1 MPPQAKR
8 KPNATSFPTPHK
20 KKSTIL
26 SASRSHHD
34 HDFIMTFDSD
44 DDVPDLDAAS
54 EADPQPESDSEPE
67 PEPTSTEQ
75 HDKLLTKNQRK
86 RKQKAHLV
94 GKEKI
99 IESASLKNISTPS
112 KADGLA
118 LDKQFEFDIFGD
130 GSGADYEA
138 AQREN
143 DGKGG
148 WDMNVTGTRM
158 HKKLNV
164 DDIIEKRRKALPKSV
179 RVESDQDQD
188 EDESASEAS
197 DDLDDHIKNA
207 EYQDSEE
214 DEDQMDRFV
223 KMATH
228 VEADEHDQDAAQV
241 DSQEDPLSS
250 DQEADS
256 DDDDT
261 QNHHDDD
268 DDDDDDDDEESNSS
282 QDDSDSETEAEKA
295 KKAAFFAEEPAT
307 TASKTKFNN
316 DQSSSFSTFS
326 LSRPVLRALS
336 SLSFHK
342 PTPIQSRTIPI
353 ALAGKDIV
361 AGAVTGSG
369 KTAAFMIPT
378 IERLTWRAKSH
389 HSSEAKSR
397 VLILAPTREL
407 AIQCYSVGKS
417 IAKFT
422 DIRFCLCVGGL
433 SVKSQEAELKLRPEV
448 VIATPGRLIDH
459 VRNSASFTL
468 DDIEIL
474 VMDEADRMLEDG
486 FADELN
492 EIVKCCP
499 RGARQTMLFS
509 ATMTDDVEQL
519 VRLSLKRPVRLFVD
533 PKRTTAKKL
542 IQEFVRVRGTSTGG
556 VAGADGLA
564 GVQNLSASTS
574 STINGAMMGGKKSED
589 AVRPALLLALC
600 TRTFTSQTMIF
611 VRSKKLAHQ
620 LKIVFGLLSL
630 SAGELHGDLS
640 QEQRIEALTSFR
652 DGKVDFLI
660 ATDLA
665 SRGLD
670 IKGVQTVIN
679 YDMPG
684 QFEAYL
690 HRVGRTARA
699 GRNGRAVTLVGEA
712 DRRMLKLA
720 IKKSSAEQIKHRII
734 PTTVANKMMEML
746 QELKPEVDAVLREEK
761 EEQSLRLAEMEL
773 KKGENMAVHA
783 EEIFSRPKRTWFQS
797 GTDKEAAAV
806 VSKAAYDASMTSKE
820 ANKIK
825 QGRDKYS
832 GLSRKKRR
840 SKMMREEIERENK
853 EAMDSLGAKTVSG
866 TSLDAGIR
874 AAKKAQRPTKL
885 GVVSVKVQNKSKAKN
900 QVGSRK
906 SAFGGGATRV
916 TSGNRNKI
924 KSSFSRDLG
933 DKRR

>member
-1 MPPQAKR
+1 MPAQHLVSSPAAAKR
-8 KPNATSFPTPHK
+8 KANATPVSTPPQK
-20 KKSTIL
+20 KKIIPSK
-26 SASRSHHD
+26 SSPSKRNND
-34 HDFIMTFDSD
+34 DDFIMTLDSD
-44 DDVPDLDAAS
+44 DDVEDLDAAN
-54 EADPQPESDSEPE
+54 ADADAAASDDESEPE
-67 PEPTSTEQ
+67 PAQDAAQSDE
-75 HDKLLTKNQRK
+75 KLTKNQRK
-86 RKQKAHLV
+86 RKEKAHLA

-99 IESASLKNISTPS
+99 VESVASRAKPANGVAS
-112 KADGLA
+112 KDGMA
-118 LDKQFEFDIFGD
+118 LDKDFEFDIFGD
-130 GSGADYEA
+130 GSAADYASAET
-138 AQREN
+138 N
-143 DGKGG
+143 G
-148 WDMNVTGTRM
+148 WDMSVTGTRM

-164 DDIIEKRRKALPKSV
+164 DDIIEKRRKTRPELALPV
-179 RVESDQDQD
+179 
-188 EDESASEAS
+188 
-197 DDLDDHIKNA
+197 
-207 EYQDSEE
+207 
-214 DEDQMDRFV
+214 
-223 KMATH
+223 
-228 VEADEHDQDAAQV
+228 
-241 DSQEDPLSS
+241 
-250 DQEADS
+250 
-256 DDDDT
+256 
-261 QNHHDDD
+261 
-268 DDDDDDDDEESNSS
+268 DDDDEEEDVSGSSGSEDTDDSLDDDIKYAEYADSEEDDDDLETKDRFGGGNGKIVGEDEDEDDAAEVDSGEDPLNSDDEDDASEDDHEDPAQAEQDEASNSS
-282 QDDSDSETEAEKA
+282 DDDSDSETEQEKA
-295 KKAAFFAEEPAT
+295 KKAAFFADEPAT
-307 TASKTKFNN
+307 T
-316 DQSSSFSTFS
+316 SSSKKASADAEASFGAFS

-378 IERLTWRAKSH
+378 IERLTWRAKGRAQ
-389 HSSEAKSR
+389 EAKSR

-492 EIVKCCP
+492 EIVKSCP
-499 RGARQTMLFS
+499 KGARQTMLFS

-542 IQEFVRVRGTSTGG
+542 IQEFVRVRGSGTGG
-556 VAGADGLA
+556 VAGADGLV
-564 GVQNLSASTS
+564 GVGEEASTS
-574 STINGAMMGGKKSED
+574 ASSAVTGKRSED
-589 AVRPALLLALC
+589 AQRPALLLALC
-600 TRTFTSQTMIF
+600 TRTFTSQVIIF

-620 LKIVFGLLSL
+620 LKIVFGLLGL

-640 QEQRIEALTSFR
+640 QEQRIDALTDFR
-652 DGKVDFLI
+652 DGKVDFLL

-734 PTTVANKMMEML
+734 PAAVASRML
-746 QELKPEVDAVLREEK
+746 ETLEELKPEVDAVLREEK
-761 EEQSLRLAEMEL
+761 EEKALRIAEMEL
-773 KKGENMAVHA
+773 KKGENMAAHA
-783 EEIFSRPKRTWFQS
+783 DEIFSRPKRTWFQT
-797 GTDKEAAAV
+797 GADKD
-806 VSKAAYDASMTSKE
+806 KAALVGKVQYEATMEAGKKGKE
-820 ANKIK
+820 
-825 QGRDKYS
+825 GRDKYA

-840 SKMMREEIERENK
+840 SKMMREEIDRERK
-853 EAMDSLGAKTVSG
+853 EASSSGGAMTASG
-866 TSLDAGIR
+866 SSMHAGIR

-885 GVVSVKVQNKSKAKN
+885 GVAPVKVLSKNKGKK
-900 QVGSRK
+900 GS
-906 SAFGGGATRV
+906 SSGGGK
-916 TSGNRNKI
+916 SGGAGGKKT
-924 KSSFSRDLG
+924 KSSFSRDFG
-933 DKRR
+933 DKKRR

>member
-1 MPPQAKR
+1 MPAQHLKPSPAAAAAKR
-8 KPNATSFPTPHK
+8 KANATPVSTPPQK
-20 KKSTIL
+20 KKSFV
-26 SASRSHHD
+26 SKASPSKRSND
-34 HDFIMTFDSD
+34 DDFIMTLDSD
-44 DDVPDLDAAS
+44 DDVEDLDAANADAAGDDDS
-54 EADPQPESDSEPE
+54 ESEPE
-67 PEPTSTEQ
+67 QEQDAAPTDE
-75 HDKLLTKNQRK
+75 KLTKNQRK
-86 RKQKAHLV
+86 RKEKAHLA

-99 IESASLKNISTPS
+99 VESVAARAKPANGAAA
-112 KADGLA
+112 KDGLA
-118 LDKQFEFDIFGD
+118 LDKDFEFDIFGN
-130 GSGADYEA
+130 GSAADYPGAEA
-138 AQREN
+138 N
-143 DGKGG
+143 G
-148 WDMNVTGTRM
+148 WDMSVTGTRM

-164 DDIIEKRRKALPKSV
+164 DDIIEKRRKTRPDLALPV
-179 RVESDQDQD
+179 DDD
-188 EDESASEAS
+188 EDEETSEAS
-197 DDLDDHIKNA
+197 GAEDTDDGLDDDIKNA
-207 EYQDSEE
+207 EYADSEEE
-214 DEDQMDRFV
+214 DEDLDAQDRFGGGNGKIV
-223 KMATH
+223 G
-228 VEADEHDQDAAQV
+228 EDEDEDDAAEV
-241 DSQEDPLSS
+241 DSEEDPLSS
-250 DQEADS
+250 DDDHDASE
-256 DDDDT
+256 DDD
-261 QNHHDDD
+261 QAAQAEQ
-268 DDDDDDDDEESNSS
+268 DEESNSS
-282 QDDSDSETEAEKA
+282 DDDSDSETEQEKA
-295 KKAAFFAEEPAT
+295 KKAAFFADEPVAAT
-307 TASKTKFNN
+307 
-316 DQSSSFSTFS
+316 SSSSSKEADAEASFGSFS

-369 KTAAFMIPT
+369 KTAAFMIPS
-378 IERLTWRAKSH
+378 IERLTWRAKGRAQ
-389 HSSEAKSR
+389 EAKSR

-486 FADELN
+486 FADELS
-492 EIVKCCP
+492 EIVKSCP
-499 RGARQTMLFS
+499 KGARQTMLFS

-542 IQEFVRVRGTSTGG
+542 IQEFVRVRGSGTGG

-564 GVQNLSASTS
+564 GVGNEPSTS
-574 STINGAMMGGKKSED
+574 AVSGKRSED
-589 AVRPALLLALC
+589 AQRPALLLALC
-600 TRTFTSQTMIF
+600 TRTFTSQVIIF

-620 LKIVFGLLSL
+620 LKIVFGLLGL

-640 QEQRIEALTSFR
+640 QEQRIDALTDFR
-652 DGKVDFLI
+652 DGKVDFLL

-720 IKKSSAEQIKHRII
+720 IKKSSAEQVKHRII
-734 PTTVANKMMEML
+734 PSAVASKMLETL
-746 QELKPEVDAVLREEK
+746 EQLKPEVDAVLREEK
-761 EEQSLRLAEMEL
+761 EEKALRIAEMEL
-773 KKGENMAVHA
+773 KKGENMATHA
-783 EEIFSRPKRTWFQS
+783 DEIFSRPKRTWFQTS
-797 GTDKEAAAV
+797 SDKDKASL
-806 VSKAAYDASMTSKE
+806 VSKAQYEATMEAPAKKGKE
-820 ANKIK
+820 
-825 QGRDKYS
+825 GRDKYA

-840 SKMMREEIERENK
+840 SKMMREQIERERK
-853 EAMDSLGAKTVSG
+853 EASTSGGAKTASG
-866 TSLDAGIR
+866 GSMDAGIR

-885 GVVSVKVQNKSKAKN
+885 GVAPVKVLNK
-900 QVGSRK
+900 GRRK
-906 SAFGGGATRV
+906 KSGGGGGAK
-916 TSGNRNKI
+916 SGGAGGAGGKKI
-924 KSSFSRDLG
+924 KSSFSRDFG
-933 DKRR
+933 DKKRR

>member
-1 MPPQAKR
+1 MPAQTHKPSLAKR
-8 KPNATSFPTPHK
+8 KANATPVSTPPQK
-20 KKSTIL
+20 KKSAAKP
-26 SASRSHHD
+26 SPAKRASNND
-34 HDFIMTFDSD
+34 DDFIMTLDSD
-44 DDVPDLDAAS
+44 DEVVDLDAVNAEADAADSAS
-54 EADPQPESDSEPE
+54 ESEPDTPAADE
-67 PEPTSTEQ
+67 
-75 HDKLLTKNQRK
+75 KLTKNQRK
-86 RKQKAHLV
+86 RKEKAHLA

-99 IESASLKNISTPS
+99 VESVSARNNNGAAAAKDTM
-112 KADGLA
+112 A
-118 LDKQFEFDIFGD
+118 LDKDFEFDIFGD
-130 GSGADYEA
+130 GSGADY
-138 AQREN
+138 QRAESN
-143 DGKGG
+143 G
-148 WDMNVTGTRM
+148 WDMSVNGHRM

-164 DDIIEKRRKALPKSV
+164 DDIIEKRRKTRPQIQLP
-179 RVESDQDQD
+179 ESDDEESDDASDNASDALDDDIKFAEFGDSDD
-188 EDESASEAS
+188 EDDEADHDRFGGGNGKITG
-197 DDLDDHIKNA
+197 DDEDDDEAA
-207 EYQDSEE
+207 EIDSEE
-214 DEDQMDRFV
+214 D
-223 KMATH
+223 
-228 VEADEHDQDAAQV
+228 
-241 DSQEDPLSS
+241 PLST
-250 DQEADS
+250 DDEEAS
-256 DDDDT
+256 
-261 QNHHDDD
+261 DDD
-268 DDDDDDDDEESNSS
+268 DDDDNDQMQNQEDVESNSS
-282 QDDSDSETEAEKA
+282 DDDSDEETEQEKA
-295 KKAAFFAEEPAT
+295 KKAAFFADEPCTSAKAK
-307 TASKTKFNN
+307 AS
-316 DQSSSFSTFS
+316 DAAESSFASFS

-369 KTAAFMIPT
+369 KTAAFMIPA
-378 IERLTWRAKSH
+378 IERLTWRAKGRAQ
-389 HSSEAKSR
+389 EAKSR

-492 EIVKCCP
+492 EIVKSCP
-499 RGARQTMLFS
+499 KGARQTMLFS

-542 IQEFVRVRGTSTGG
+542 VQEFVRVRGTGTGG

-564 GVQNLSASTS
+564 GVGEEASTS
-574 STINGAMMGGKKSED
+574 APNGGRRSED
-589 AVRPALLLALC
+589 AQRPALLLALC
-600 TRTFTSQTMIF
+600 TRTFTSQVIIF

-620 LKIVFGLLSL
+620 LKIVFGLLGL

-640 QEQRIEALTSFR
+640 QEQRIDALTAFR

-699 GRNGRAVTLVGEA
+699 GRNGRAVTLVGES

-720 IKKSSAEQIKHRII
+720 IKKSSADQIKHRII
-734 PTTVANKMMEML
+734 PAEVAGKMLETL
-746 QELKPEVDAVLREEK
+746 EELKPEVDAVLREEK
-761 EEQSLRLAEMEL
+761 EEKALRIAEMEL
-773 KKGENMAVHA
+773 KKGENMVEHA
-783 EEIFSRPKRTWFQS
+783 DEIFGRPKRTWFQT
-797 GTDKEAAAV
+797 GADKDKAATL
-806 VSKAAYDASMTSKE
+806 SKAQYE
-820 ANKIK
+820 ATMEAKK
-825 QGRDKYS
+825 KDQPARDKYA

-840 SKMMREEIERENK
+840 SKMMREEMEREK
-853 EAMDSLGAKTVSG
+853 QDARASGGAKTASG
-866 TSLDAGIR
+866 SSVNASVR

-885 GVVSVKVQNKSKAKN
+885 GVAPVKVANGKGANGK
-900 QVGSRK
+900 
-906 SAFGGGATRV
+906 GG
-916 TSGNRNKI
+916 KK
-924 KSSFSRDLG
+924 KSSFSRDLT
-933 DKRR
+933 DKKRR

>member
-1 MPPQAKR
+1 MPAHHKPSPAAKR
-8 KPNATSFPTPHK
+8 KAASTSSISNTPHK
-20 KKSTIL
+20 KPAKV
-26 SASRSHHD
+26 AKRND
-34 HDFIMTFDSD
+34 DEFIMTLDSD
-44 DDVPDLDAAS
+44 DEVPDFDAA
-54 EADPQPESDSEPE
+54 DPDAAPESESEPE
-67 PEPTSTEQ
+67 AQEEPAAD
-75 HDKLLTKNQRK
+75 DKLTKNQRK
-86 RKQKAHLV
+86 RKEKAHLV

-99 IESASLKNISTPS
+99 VESVANKAKNGAGAAA
-112 KADGLA
+112 KDAMA
-118 LDKQFEFDIFGD
+118 LDRDFEFDIFGD
-130 GSGADYEA
+130 GSGADYPGAE
-138 AQREN
+138 QN
-143 DGKGG
+143 G
-148 WDMNVTGTRM
+148 WDMSVTGHRM

-164 DDIIEKRRKALPKSV
+164 DDIIEKRRKNRPELMLDQEDEE
-179 RVESDQDQD
+179 ESAEEDDD
-188 EDESASEAS
+188 EDDE
-197 DDLDDHIKNA
+197 DDLDDDIKFA
-207 EYQDSEE
+207 EYGDSEE
-214 DEDQMDRFV
+214 DEDEDIDRFGGDSG
-223 KMATH
+223 KIAGGESDDE
-228 VEADEHDQDAAQV
+228 EAAEV
-241 DSQEDPLSS
+241 DSEQDPLSS
-250 DQEADS
+250 DDS
-256 DDDDT
+256 DASDDNQAD
-261 QNHHDDD
+261 QVQAEPDQD
-268 DDDDDDDDEESNSS
+268 SNSS
-282 QDDSDSETEAEKA
+282 DDDSDSETEQEKA
-295 KKAAFFAEEPAT
+295 KKAAFFADEPAT
-307 TASKTKFNN
+307 
-316 DQSSSFSTFS
+316 SSSKKSAADADSSFASFS

-378 IERLTWRAKSH
+378 IERLTWRAKGRAE
-389 HSSEAKSR
+389 EAKSR

-492 EIVKCCP
+492 EIVKSCP
-499 RGARQTMLFS
+499 KGARQTMLFS

-564 GVQNLSASTS
+564 GIESESASNSNTTAIS
-574 STINGAMMGGKKSED
+574 GGKKSED
-589 AVRPALLLALC
+589 AQRPALLLALC
-600 TRTFTSQTMIF
+600 TRTFTSQVIIF

-640 QEQRIEALTSFR
+640 QEQRIDALTAFR

-720 IKKSSAEQIKHRII
+720 IKKSTAEQIKHRII
-734 PTTVANKMMEML
+734 PAAVASKMLATLE
-746 QELKPEVDAVLREEK
+746 ELKPEVDAVLREEK
-761 EEQSLRLAEMEL
+761 EEKALRIAEMEL
-773 KKGENMAVHA
+773 KKGENMAAHA
-783 EEIFSRPKRTWFQS
+783 DEIFSRPKRTWFQS
-797 GTDKEAAAV
+797 GTDKDAAAA
-806 VSKAAYDASMTSKE
+806 VSKAAYEATMSAAGKKTAGKE
-820 ANKIK
+820 
-825 QGRDKYS
+825 GRDKYA

-840 SKMMREEIERENK
+840 SKMMREEIEREKK
-853 EAMDSLGAKTVSG
+853 EAQGSSGAKTASG
-866 TSLDAGIR
+866 SSLDAGIR

-885 GVVSVKVQNKSKAKN
+885 GVAPIKLINKGKGKAKK
-900 QVGSRK
+900 GS
-906 SAFGGGATRV
+906 AGGGGASVGVGGKKT
-916 TSGNRNKI
+916 

-933 DKRR
+933 DKKRR

>member
-1 MPPQAKR
+1 MPAQTHKPSPAKR
-8 KPNATSFPTPHK
+8 KANAAPVATPPQK
-20 KKSTIL
+20 KKPAAKPSPAKRT
-26 SASRSHHD
+26 SNND
-34 HDFIMTFDSD
+34 DDFIMTLDSD
-44 DDVPDLDAAS
+44 DEVVDLDAVNADADAADSAS
-54 EADPQPESDSEPE
+54 ESEPDTPAADE
-67 PEPTSTEQ
+67 
-75 HDKLLTKNQRK
+75 KLTKNQRK
-86 RKQKAHLV
+86 RKDKAHLA

-99 IESASLKNISTPS
+99 VESVSARSNNAAAAAKDSM
-112 KADGLA
+112 A
-118 LDKQFEFDIFGD
+118 LDKHFEFDIFGD
-130 GSGADYEA
+130 GSGADYQGAES
-138 AQREN
+138 N
-143 DGKGG
+143 G
-148 WDMNVTGTRM
+148 WDMSVNGHRM

-164 DDIIEKRRKALPKSV
+164 DDIIEKRRKTRPQIQLP
-179 RVESDQDQD
+179 ESDDDESNDASDDASDALDDDIKFAEFGDSDDEDDEAGHDRFGGGNGKIIGDDQD
-188 EDESASEAS
+188 DDEAAEIDSEEDPLSTDEEEAS
-197 DDLDDHIKNA
+197 DDG
-207 EYQDSEE
+207 
-214 DEDQMDRFV
+214 
-223 KMATH
+223 
-228 VEADEHDQDAAQV
+228 
-241 DSQEDPLSS
+241 
-250 DQEADS
+250 
-256 DDDDT
+256 DDDDG
-261 QNHHDDD
+261 QVQDQEDA
-268 DDDDDDDDEESNSS
+268 ESNSS
-282 QDDSDSETEAEKA
+282 DDDSDEETEQEKA
-295 KKAAFFAEEPAT
+295 KKAAFFADEPSTSAKAK
-307 TASKTKFNN
+307 AS
-316 DQSSSFSTFS
+316 DAAESSFASFS

-369 KTAAFMIPT
+369 KTAAFMIPA
-378 IERLTWRAKSH
+378 IERLTWRAKGRAQ
-389 HSSEAKSR
+389 EAKSR

-492 EIVKCCP
+492 EIVKSCP
-499 RGARQTMLFS
+499 KGARQTMLFS

-542 IQEFVRVRGTSTGG
+542 VQEFVRVRGTGTGG

-564 GVQNLSASTS
+564 GVGQEVSSSAPS
-574 STINGAMMGGKKSED
+574 GGKRSED
-589 AVRPALLLALC
+589 AQRPALLLALC
-600 TRTFTSQTMIF
+600 TRTFTSQVIIF

-620 LKIVFGLLSL
+620 LKIVFGLLGL

-640 QEQRIEALTSFR
+640 QEQRIDALTAFR

-720 IKKSSAEQIKHRII
+720 IKKSSADQIKHRII
-734 PTTVANKMMEML
+734 PAEVAGKMLETL
-746 QELKPEVDAVLREEK
+746 EELKPEVDAVLREEK
-761 EEQSLRLAEMEL
+761 EEKALRIAEMEL
-773 KKGENMAVHA
+773 KKGENMVAHA
-783 EEIFSRPKRTWFQS
+783 DEIFGRPKRTWFQT
-797 GTDKEAAAV
+797 GADKDKAATL
-806 VSKAAYDASMTSKE
+806 SKAQYEATMEAKKKDAP
-820 ANKIK
+820 A
-825 QGRDKYS
+825 RDKYA

-840 SKMMREEIERENK
+840 SKMMRDEIERENQ
-853 EAMDSLGAKTVSG
+853 EARASGGAKTASG
-866 TSLDAGIR
+866 SSLNASVR

-885 GVVSVKVQNKSKAKN
+885 GVAPVKVANGKGAK
-900 QVGSRK
+900 GS
-906 SAFGGGATRV
+906 GGKKV
-916 TSGNRNKI
+916 
-924 KSSFSRDLG
+924 KSSFSRDLT
-933 DKRR
+933 DKKRR

>member
-1 MPPQAKR
+1 MPAKHLKPSPAAAAAAKR
-8 KPNATSFPTPHK
+8 KANAIPVSTPPQK
-20 KKSTIL
+20 KKTLTSK
-26 SASRSHHD
+26 ASPSKRSSNHD
-34 HDFIMTFDSD
+34 DFIMTLDSD
-44 DDVPDLDAAS
+44 DDVEDLDAAA
-54 EADPQPESDSEPE
+54 ADADAASNNDSDSEPE
-67 PEPTSTEQ
+67 QDAAPTDE
-75 HDKLLTKNQRK
+75 KLTKNQRK
-86 RKQKAHLV
+86 RKEKAHLA

-99 IESASLKNISTPS
+99 VESLAARAKPANGAASK
-112 KADGLA
+112 DGMA
-118 LDKQFEFDIFGD
+118 FDKDFEFDIFGD
-130 GSGADYEA
+130 GSAADYAGAE
-138 AQREN
+138 QS
-143 DGKGG
+143 G
-148 WDMNVTGTRM
+148 WDMSVTGTRM

-164 DDIIEKRRKALPKSV
+164 DDIIEKRRKTRPELALPV
-179 RVESDQDQD
+179 D
-188 EDESASEAS
+188 EDEEEDLSEANGS
-197 DDLDDHIKNA
+197 DDSDDGLDDDIRNA
-207 EYQDSEE
+207 EYADSEDEDEDNDAHDRFGGGNGKIVGDEDEDEDAAEVDSEE
-214 DEDQMDRFV
+214 D
-223 KMATH
+223 
-228 VEADEHDQDAAQV
+228 
-241 DSQEDPLSS
+241 PL
-250 DQEADS
+250 DS
-256 DDDDT
+256 DDDDDASS
-261 QNHHDDD
+261 DDD
-268 DDDDDDDDEESNSS
+268 QDDIAAQAEQDAESNSS
-282 QDDSDSETEAEKA
+282 DDDSDSETEQEKA
-295 KKAAFFAEEPAT
+295 KKAAFFADEPAAT
-307 TASKTKFNN
+307 SSKKSNADAET
-316 DQSSSFSTFS
+316 SFGAFS

-378 IERLTWRAKSH
+378 LERLTWRAKGRAQ
-389 HSSEAKSR
+389 EAKTR

-468 DDIEIL
+468 DDVEIL

-492 EIVKCCP
+492 EIVKSCP
-499 RGARQTMLFS
+499 KGARQTMLFS

-542 IQEFVRVRGTSTGG
+542 IQEFVRVRGSGPGG

-564 GVQNLSASTS
+564 GVGDEPSTS
-574 STINGAMMGGKKSED
+574 TVGKRSED
-589 AVRPALLLALC
+589 AQRPALLLALC
-600 TRTFTSQTMIF
+600 TRTFTSQVIIF

-620 LKIVFGLLSL
+620 LKIVFGLLGL

-640 QEQRIEALTSFR
+640 QEQRIDALTDFR
-652 DGKVDFLI
+652 DGKVDFLL

-734 PTTVANKMMEML
+734 PAAVASKMLETL
-746 QELKPEVDAVLREEK
+746 EQLKPEVDAVLREEK
-761 EEQSLRLAEMEL
+761 EEKALRIAEMEL
-773 KKGENMAVHA
+773 KKGENMAAHA
-783 EEIFSRPKRTWFQS
+783 DEIFARPKRTWFQT
-797 GTDKEAAAV
+797 GADKQQAAL
-806 VSKAAYDASMTSKE
+806 VSKAQYEASMDAAKKGKE
-820 ANKIK
+820 
-825 QGRDKYS
+825 GRDKYA

-840 SKMMREEIERENK
+840 SKMMRDEIERERK
-853 EAMDSLGAKTVSG
+853 EASASGGAKTASG
-866 TSLDAGIR
+866 GSMESGIR

-885 GVVSVKVQNKSKAKN
+885 GVAPVKVMNKSKGKK
-900 QVGSRK
+900 GS
-906 SAFGGGATRV
+906 SSGGAKGGAGGKKT
-916 TSGNRNKI
+916 
-924 KSSFSRDLG
+924 KSSFSRDFG
-933 DKRR
+933 DKKRR

>member
-1 MPPQAKR
+1 MPAQTLKQSPAKR
-8 KPNATSFPTPHK
+8 KANGTPLSTPSSQK
-20 KKSTIL
+20 KKPATPKQ
-26 SASRSHHD
+26 RGD
-34 HDFIMTFDSD
+34 DDFIMTLDSD
-44 DDVPDLDAAS
+44 DDVEDLDAAN
-54 EADPQPESDSEPE
+54 ADPDAVDPSDSELE
-67 PEPTSTEQ
+67 DPTPQPDDS
-75 HDKLLTKNQRK
+75 KLTKNQRK
-86 RKQKAHLV
+86 RKEKAHLV

-99 IESASLKNISTPS
+99 VESVSS
-112 KADGLA
+112 KHQTAGQGAGKDNMA
-118 LDKQFEFDIFGD
+118 LDKDFEFDIFGD
-130 GSGADYEA
+130 GSYPGGAGEG
-138 AQREN
+138 EVN
-143 DGKGG
+143 GGG
-148 WDMNVTGTRM
+148 WDMSVTGTRL

-164 DDIIEKRRKALPKSV
+164 DDIIEKRRKTRPELLLPE
-179 RVESDQDQD
+179 ESEEESEGEMP
-188 EDESASEAS
+188 EDEM
-197 DDLDDHIKNA
+197 DDDIKFA
-207 EYQDSEE
+207 EYGDSENDEE
-214 DEDQMDRFV
+214 DEDRFGGGDGEI
-223 KMATH
+223 KGDEDEEEDA
-228 VEADEHDQDAAQV
+228 VEI
-241 DSQEDPLSS
+241 DSEEDPLSS
-250 DQEADS
+250 DEEEADS
-256 DDDDT
+256 EEEAEQIEGVDD
-261 QNHHDDD
+261 
-268 DDDDDDDDEESNSS
+268 ESNSS
-282 QDDSDSETEAEKA
+282 DDGSDSETEETKA
-295 KKAAFFAEEPAT
+295 KKAAFFADEPTAT
-307 TASKTKFNN
+307 SFAKKAKE
-316 DQSSSFSTFS
+316 DSSFSTFS

-378 IERLTWRAKSH
+378 IERLTWRARGRSAQ
-389 HSSEAKSR
+389 EAKTR

-492 EIVKCCP
+492 EIVKSCP
-499 RGARQTMLFS
+499 KGARQTMLFS

-533 PKRTTAKKL
+533 PKSTTAKKL
-542 IQEFVRVRGTSTGG
+542 VQEFVRVRGTGTGG

-564 GVQNLSASTS
+564 GVGDEPS
-574 STINGAMMGGKKSED
+574 SSLAAGGRKSED
-589 AVRPALLLALC
+589 AQRPALLLALC
-600 TRTFTSQTMIF
+600 TRTFTHQVIIF

-620 LKIVFGLLSL
+620 LKIVFGLLGL

-640 QEQRIEALTSFR
+640 QEQRIDALTAFR

-712 DRRMLKLA
+712 DRKMLKLA
-720 IKKSSAEQIKHRII
+720 IKKSTAEQIKHRII
-734 PTTVANKMMEML
+734 PAPVAAKML
-746 QELKPEVDAVLREEK
+746 STLDELKPEVDAVLREEK
-761 EEQSLRLAEMEL
+761 EERALRVAEMEL
-773 KKGENMAVHA
+773 KKGENMIQHQ

-797 GTDKEAAAV
+797 GTDKESAAAL
-806 VSKAAYDASMTSKE
+806 SKAQYEASMTSDAKKSKE
-820 ANKIK
+820 
-825 QGRDKYS
+825 GRDKYA

-840 SKMMREEIERENK
+840 SKMMRDEIEREKK
-853 EAMDSLGAKTVSG
+853 EAGASAGAKTVKGGGVEASV
-866 TSLDAGIR
+866 R
-874 AAKKAQRPTKL
+874 AAKKMQRPTKL
-885 GVVSVKVQNKSKAKN
+885 GVAPVKVDAKRGKGK
-900 QVGSRK
+900 QGG
-906 SAFGGGATRV
+906 GGGA
-916 TSGNRNKI
+916 GAKGKKA

-933 DKRR
+933 DKKRR

>member
-1 MPPQAKR
+1 
-8 KPNATSFPTPHK
+8 
-20 KKSTIL
+20 
-26 SASRSHHD
+26 
-34 HDFIMTFDSD
+34 MTLDSD
-44 DDVPDLDAAS
+44 DEVPDLDAANPTAS
-54 EADPQPESDSEPE
+54 DAEPNAESDQDA
-67 PEPTSTEQ
+67 T
-75 HDKLLTKNQRK
+75 HDAAPAADEKLTKNQRK
-86 RKQKAHLV
+86 RKEKAHLV

-99 IESASLKNISTPS
+99 VESSSVRTHRHAKD
-112 KADGLA
+112 AMA
-118 LDKQFEFDIFGD
+118 LDNEFEFDIFGD
-130 GSGADYEA
+130 GSAGAADDPRVET
-138 AQREN
+138 N
-143 DGKGG
+143 G
-148 WDMNVTGTRM
+148 WDMSVTGTRL
-158 HKKLNV
+158 HKKLDV
-164 DDIIEKRRKALPKSV
+164 DDIIEKRRKTRPELVLP
-179 RVESDQDQD
+179 ESDDDDD
-188 EDESASEAS
+188 EQEESEEEQES
-197 DDLDDHIKNA
+197 DLDDDIKFA
-207 EYQDSEE
+207 EYGESEE
-214 DEDQMDRFV
+214 DEDEDEAGLDRFGGGNG
-223 KMATH
+223 KITAGEDDDEE
-228 VEADEHDQDAAQV
+228 EAAEV
-241 DSQEDPLSS
+241 DSEEDPLSS
-250 DQEADS
+250 DQDDDS
-256 DDDDT
+256 DDQDDE
-261 QNHHDDD
+261 QAQEDEDDD
-268 DDDDDDDDEESNSS
+268 ESNSS
-282 QDDSDSETEAEKA
+282 EDDSDQETEQEKA
-295 KKAAFFAEEPAT
+295 RKAAFFADEPASNSSQAKSAT
-307 TASKTKFNN
+307 NAE
-316 DQSSSFSTFS
+316 SSSFASFS
-326 LSRPVLRALS
+326 LSRPVLRALT
-336 SLSFHK
+336 SLSLHK

-378 IERLTWRAKSH
+378 IERLTWRAKSRNVH
-389 HSSEAKSR
+389 EAKTR

-492 EIVKCCP
+492 EIVKSCP
-499 RGARQTMLFS
+499 KGARQTMLFS

-542 IQEFVRVRGTSTGG
+542 IQEFVRVRGTGTGG

-564 GVQNLSASTS
+564 GVGEADGNQPSSSSA
-574 STINGAMMGGKKSED
+574 GGGGRKSED
-589 AVRPALLLALC
+589 AQRPALLLSLC
-600 TRTFTSQTMIF
+600 TRTFTSQVIIF

-620 LKIVFGLLSL
+620 LKIVFGLLGL

-640 QEQRIEALTSFR
+640 QEQRIDALTAFR

-734 PTTVANKMMEML
+734 PAAVASKML
-746 QELKPEVDAVLREEK
+746 ATLDQLKPEVDAVLREEK
-761 EEQSLRLAEMEL
+761 EEKALRIAEMEL
-773 KKGENMAVHA
+773 KKGENMAAHA
-783 EEIFSRPKRTWFQS
+783 DEIFGRPKRTWFQT
-797 GTDKEAAAV
+797 GADKDKAALVSKTQYEASMSAAAQ
-806 VSKAAYDASMTSKE
+806 KGKE
-820 ANKIK
+820 
-825 QGRDKYS
+825 QRDKYA

-840 SKMMREEIERENK
+840 SKMMREEIERETK
-853 EAMDSLGAKTVSG
+853 EAKISSGARTAPDGNLNASV
-866 TSLDAGIR
+866 R

-885 GVVSVKVQNKSKAKN
+885 GLAPVKVHNSASSANK
-900 QVGSRK
+900 RK
-906 SAFGGGATRV
+906 TTTGAGGKKV
-916 TSGNRNKI
+916 

-933 DKRR
+933 DKKRR

>member
-1 MPPQAKR
+1 MRVQQSKPSAAAKR
-8 KPNATSFPTPHK
+8 KAAATSLTTSPQKKRANTTPK
-20 KKSTIL
+20 RAK
-26 SASRSHHD
+26 D
-34 HDFIMTFDSD
+34 DDFIMTLDSD
-44 DDVPDLDAAS
+44 DDVEDLDAAHVDADHVASDNS
-54 EADPQPESDSEPE
+54 EREPE
-67 PEPTSTEQ
+67 PEAELEPEHSSTPP
-75 HDKLLTKNQRK
+75 DGKLTKNQRK
-86 RKQKAHLV
+86 RKEKAHLV

-99 IESASLKNISTPS
+99 IESLASRS
-112 KADGLA
+112 KTNSAAAVKDAMA
-118 LDKQFEFDIFGD
+118 LDKDFEFDIFGD
-130 GSGADYEA
+130 GSAVDYTGAEA
-138 AQREN
+138 N
-143 DGKGG
+143 G
-148 WDMNVTGTRM
+148 WDMSVTGTRM

-164 DDIIEKRRKALPKSV
+164 DDIIEKRRKVLPTLPAP
-179 RVESDQDQD
+179 VEEEEENSDEDDQD
-188 EDESASEAS
+188 
-197 DDLDDHIKNA
+197 DDLDDDIKYA
-207 EYQDSEE
+207 EYQDSDDDEDRFGGGNGNIVGQNK
-214 DEDQMDRFV
+214 DEDQ
-223 KMATH
+223 
-228 VEADEHDQDAAQV
+228 QDAAEL

-250 DQEADS
+250 DAESAS
-256 DDDDT
+256 
-261 QNHHDDD
+261 DDD
-268 DDDDDDDDEESNSS
+268 DDDDNDDDDDELQVAEQDEESNSS
-282 QDDSDSETEAEKA
+282 EDDSDLETEQEKA
-295 KKAAFFAEEPAT
+295 RKAAFFAEDPIAT
-307 TASKTKFNN
+307 SA
-316 DQSSSFSTFS
+316 DSSSKSKSTNDAESSFGAFD

-378 IERLTWRAKSH
+378 IERLTWRAKTRTPH
-389 HSSEAKSR
+389 EAKSR

-492 EIVKCCP
+492 EIVKSCP
-499 RGARQTMLFS
+499 KGARQTMLFS

-542 IQEFVRVRGTSTGG
+542 IQEFVRVRGTGTGG
-556 VAGADGLA
+556 VAGADGLSGIQDQPA
-564 GVQNLSASTS
+564 TWIS
-574 STINGAMMGGKKSED
+574 GGRKSED
-589 AVRPALLLALC
+589 AQRPALLLSLC

-620 LKIVFGLLSL
+620 LKIVFGLLGL

-640 QEQRIEALTSFR
+640 QEQRIDALTDFR
-652 DGKVDFLI
+652 DGKTDFLL

-734 PTTVANKMMEML
+734 PSAVAAHMCETL
-746 QELKPEVDAVLREEK
+746 ERLKPEVDAVLREEK
-761 EEQSLRLAEMEL
+761 EEKALRIAEMEL
-773 KKGENMAVHA
+773 KKGENMANHA
-783 EEIFSRPKRTWFQS
+783 DEIFSRPKRTWFQS
-797 GTDKEAAAV
+797 GSEKTQASAL
-806 VSKAAYDASMTSKE
+806 SKAGYQATMDARSSSKQ
-820 ANKIK
+820 K
-825 QGRDKYS
+825 DKYA

-840 SKMMREEIERENK
+840 SKMMRQEIERERK
-853 EAMDSLGAKTVSG
+853 DASGSAGAKTASG
-866 TSLDAGIR
+866 GGMDAGIR

-885 GVVSVKVQNKSKAKN
+885 GVAPLKLANKSKDKQSGRNARPSATG
-900 QVGSRK
+900 GSK
-906 SAFGGGATRV
+906 T
-916 TSGNRNKI
+916 
-924 KSSFSRDLG
+924 KSSFNRDFSG
-933 DKRR
+933 NKRR